1 MDFDGFRWIVYKMI
15 DFPCLDFY
23 GFLHKLMAN
32 PKSLAMI
39 SCDEM
44 GIKDVTGR
52 LRVVFSYKIHGKFM
66 KLMGFYGKTSCTY
79 NNS

>member
-1 MDFDGFRWIVYKMI
+1 MDFLQDDKLPI
-15 DFPCLDFY
+15 P
-23 GFLHKLMAN
+23 GFLDKLMAN

-52 LRVVFSYKIHGKFM
+52 LRVLFSYKIHGNFHEINGILWENIM
-66 KLMGFYGKTSCTY
+66 YL
-79 NNS
+79 